1 MSEEDHNNLPNHDIG
16 LALEEAKPKLK
27 RPSMYRVVL
36 LNDDY
41 TPMEFVVHVLQSFF
55 SLELE
60 QATRVMLKV
69 HTDGKGIC
77 GVYTRDVAETKAE
90 QVNLY
95 SRESEHPLLCD
106 IEMAEDDAS

>member
-1 MSEEDHNNLPNHDIG
+1 
-16 LALEEAKPKLK
+16 
-27 RPSMYRVVL
+27 
-36 LNDDY
+36 
-41 TPMEFVVHVLQSFF
+41 MEFVVHVLQSFF

-95 SRESEHPLLCD
+95 SRENEHPLLCD